1 MADQE
6 ICAVDERNN
15 MAQKDSLQDDLPRGV
30 AGLAPRFQTAPQAQ
44 WASTDSVLKSRPLVY
59 DAENPGNKILV
70 GAVGDRLI
78 GIADDRHVMTIAG
91 SRGGKSVAIIGNLL
105 CYKGSVMCTDP
116 KAELA
121 SITAEQRARLGQKV
135 CILDPFSRCSD
146 EVSKFRASYNPLS
159 VLDPKSETIIEDAG
173 LIADALVIASPDQKE
188 PHWDE
193 SARNFIEGL
202 VLHVATSKEFAG
214 ARNLIT
220 VRALIRDAMVGE
232 PRAAVDPDLE
242 GVCKIEF
249 AMHQNAAKL
258 KEQDEFDPVA
268 LAIEGSARDFYEKGD
283 NEKSSVLST
292 VRRHTKFLD
301 YKAMHRVL
309 LGHDLDLS
317 ELKSAENGVTIYL
330 CLPAGRLSTC
340 ARWLRM
346 FIYQM
351 LDSVERTPAR
361 TDAPPALMI
370 LDEFAALGRMRALED
385 AVAQVAGFGLKLWV
399 IVQDWGQ
406 GVALYKERWESFTA
420 NAGVFQVFGVNDV
433 TTTEYVAKK
442 LGKAPVEVSL
452 DVEVGS
458 KQLADGISGRQA
470 SVQMF
475 DLLSP
480 EEITR
485 YFARSDRMKRQ
496 LVIWSG
502 YQPMILQR
510 VEYYDTRSAVHGAFA
525 GKFARP

>member
-1 MADQE
+1 MPNRDPFQ
-6 ICAVDERNN
+6 
-15 MAQKDSLQDDLPRGV
+15 QDLPRGV
-30 AGLAPRFQTAPQAQ
+30 QGLAQRYQAPPQAM
-44 WASTDSVLKSRPLVY
+44 WASTDAVQKSRALAY
-59 DAENPGNKILV
+59 DPEDPGDKILV

-78 GIADDRHVMTIAG
+78 GIADDRHLMTVAG

-105 CYKGSVMCTDP
+105 CYRGSVMCTDP

-121 SITAEQRARLGQKV
+121 SITAAQRARLGQKV
-135 CILDPFSRCSD
+135 CILDPFERCD
-146 EVSKFRASYNPLS
+146 PTVAKYRTRYNPLS
-159 VLDPKSETIIEDAG
+159 VLDPDSDTIIEDAG

-202 VLHVATSKEFAG
+202 ILHVVTSREFAG
-214 ARNLIT
+214 VRNLIT
-220 VRALIRDAMVGE
+220 VRTLIRDALIAE
-232 PRAAVDPDLE
+232 PRAALDPDLE
-242 GVCKIEF
+242 GFCKVEY
-249 AMHQNAAKL
+249 AMLQNAERL
-258 KEQDEFDPVA
+258 KANDEFDPVA
-268 LAIEGSARDFYEKGD
+268 LAIEGAARDFYDKGD
-283 NEKSSVLST
+283 NERSSVLST

-309 LGHDLDLS
+309 AGHDFDLP
-317 ELKSAENGVTIYL
+317 EFKSRAEGVSIYL
-330 CLPAGRLSTC
+330 CLPAGRLTSC

-351 LDSVERTPAR
+351 LDAVERTPSR
-361 TDAPPALMI
+361 PDSPPALMI

-406 GVALYKERWESFTA
+406 GLALYKERWESFTA
-420 NAGVFQVFGVNDV
+420 NAGVFQAFAVNDV
-433 TTTEYVAKK
+433 TTAEYIARK
-442 LGKAPVEVSL
+442 LGKVPVEVASAAE
-452 DVEVGS
+452 VEANKSAAGV
-458 KQLADGISGRQA
+458 SGRQV

-480 EEITR
+480 EEISR
-485 YFARSDRMKRQ
+485 YFARSDDLKRQ

-502 YQPMILQR
+502 YQPMVLQR
-510 VEYYDTRSAVHGAFA
+510 VEYFDRSSAVHGAFT
-525 GKFARP
+525 GKFEFVKS